1 MLGRDAEHACGVLH
15 GHKHRIALLCGRF
28 ERGHDCGTGHWASH
42 IPVNEGE
49 FRRAALMLMQSLRQS
64 LVLVLRQLLVLLLWA
79 LTPREPLPR
88 WGGKTLG
95 QRFPHGGE

>member
-1 MLGRDAEHACGVLH
+1 
-15 GHKHRIALLCGRF
+15 
-28 ERGHDCGTGHWASH
+28 
-42 IPVNEGE
+42 
-49 FRRAALMLMQSLRQS
+49 MLMQSLRQS